1 MIAIAL
7 ALLALSPVEGAQDLG
22 IGDFEDGVEGW
33 ALYQVEGG
41 NFGEDSDSRLAVSR
55 EPARVKT
62 GKGSLSYVHE
72 VVPGTLRLLAYTRE
86 LDLKGMKALR
96 FSVRSSAATSVV
108 VSLAERG
115 GASWQCAVSVRADVW
130 ETVSVNLDEFAVDEP
145 GKDDNGKLDLD
156 AVTGLHVFDIAG
168 FLSTLLPGLK
178 GVRTLNLDDVAF
190 AAESAPF
197 TTGAT
202 PPAYV
207 IDTFE
212 SSLVRWAP
220 LSVTFGDSIQLGL
233 FDAPLTIDAGAPE
246 GGGKQSLKFTAPR
259 PAGKV
264 HGVLRGVEKLDLA
277 KAKGLELWVK
287 TSADGTYLVNLEEKD
302 GSRYDHVVTLAA
314 AEGWKKLTLAW
325 ADFKLADDSRD
336 ENGLDAAELKQIVV
350 ADATSLLGGS
360 PGDDAVLRI
369 DEVRFLLR

>member
-1 MIAIAL
+1 MIAIMLAL
-7 ALLALSPVEGAQDLG
+7 ALQDLK
-22 IGDFEDGVEGW
+22 IGDFEQDVEGW
-33 ALYQVEGG
+33 ALYQIDGG
-41 NFGEDSDSRLAVSR
+41 NFGEDPDSKLAVTR
-55 EPARVKT
+55 EPARVKS
-62 GKGSLSYVHE
+62 GKGSLSYAHD

-86 LDLKGMKALR
+86 LDLKGMKSLR
-96 FSVRSSAATSVV
+96 FSVRSSAATSIV
-108 VSLAERG
+108 VSLAERS
-115 GASWQCAVSVRADVW
+115 GASWQCAVSVRADTW
-130 ETVSVNLDEFAVDEP
+130 ETLSVNLDEFTVDEP

-168 FLSTLLPGLK
+168 FLATLVPELK

-190 AAESAPF
+190 TRESAPF

-212 SSLVRWAP
+212 SAAVRWAP
-220 LSVTFGDSIQLGL
+220 LSVQFGDSIKLRL
-233 FDAPLTIDAGAPE
+233 HDAPLTIDSGAPE

-264 HGVLRGVEKLDLA
+264 HGVLRSIEKIDVSKA
-277 KAKGLELWVK
+277 KALEMWVR

-314 AEGWKKLTLAW
+314 SDGWKKLTLAW
-325 ADFKLADDSRD
+325 SDFKLADDSRD
-336 ENGLDAAELKQIVV
+336 ENDKLDAGELKQILV
-350 ADATSLLGGS
+350 ADATSLLGGA
-360 PGDDAVLRI
+360 PGDDAILRI
-369 DEVRFLLR
+369 DEVRFLLK